1 MTDTWHSIDDV
12 LFGLL
17 RYREVLGAVVL
28 SQDGLVVGSLG
39 VSRTDADL
47 VGALGASLVGA
58 ADRTARR
65 LGAGVAGE
73 LCLNTSDGMLHVR
86 NGGDFAV
93 VLLTDRC
100 DSLAAGTIC
109 QAAVEQIQGFLA
121 VA

>member
-28 SQDGLVVGSLG
+28 SRDGLVVGSLG